1 MTGSSLIPLD
11 QSVLDGCSTTQEEF
25 DTWIDILITHLGPR
39 AVAAAQKD
47 FSLSHVS
54 HIGRCALVLR
64 TLSGLDGF
72 DKVMRQIRSQE
83 SLSLY
88 EPHGEWFHLYVAYLL
103 HALGEE
109 GLKLEQMVH
118 GKPKDIWLRNGHL
131 LVECK
136 SFDIRSTFRKIFSSQ
151 NPTLGP

>member
-1 MTGSSLIPLD
+1 
-11 QSVLDGCSTTQEEF
+11 
-25 DTWIDILITHLGPR
+25 
-39 AVAAAQKD
+39 
-47 FSLSHVS
+47 
-54 HIGRCALVLR
+54 
-64 TLSGLDGF
+64 
-72 DKVMRQIRSQE
+72 MRQIRSQE